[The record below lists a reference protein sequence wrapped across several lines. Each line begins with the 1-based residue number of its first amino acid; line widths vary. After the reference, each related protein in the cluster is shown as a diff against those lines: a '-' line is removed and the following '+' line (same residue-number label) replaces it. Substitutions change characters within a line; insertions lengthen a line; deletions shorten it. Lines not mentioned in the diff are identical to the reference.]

1 MSAFCSDPV
10 TATAAAPLP
19 VMIVGAGPGAPD
31 LMTVRAARAL
41 ESAEV
46 LVWTDSLINPAIA
59 ALAPRDC
66 ERIRT
71 SSLTLEQLL
80 EVVIDRA
87 RAGRRVVRLHDGDP
101 CLYGAL
107 QEQICR
113 LADAGLSVQVVPGVS
128 AYQATAA
135 SLGQELTIP
144 GLVQTIV
151 LSRAGGR
158 TGVPD
163 RESLARLAALQA
175 SLCLYLSARH
185 VEEVQQELLRHYPAE
200 TPVAIGYR
208 VSWPDQW
215 LTVVPLAEIAAVSRE
230 RQLIRTTLYVISPA
244 LAASGE
250 SRSRLYS
257 AQHQHLFRAGSA

>member
-1 MSAFCSDPV
+1 MSQQSSSG
-10 TATAAAPLP
+10 

-31 LMTVRAARAL
+31 LMTLRATRAV
-41 ESAEV
+41 EQAEV
-46 LVWTDSLINPAIA
+46 LVWTDSLVSPQIA
-59 ALAPRDC
+59 ALAPAGC

-71 SSLTLEQLL
+71 SSLTLE
-80 EVVIDRA
+80 EVIAVVVDRA
-87 RAGRRVVRLHDGDP
+87 RAGKRVVRLHDGDP
-101 CLYGAL
+101 CLYGAI

-113 LADAGLSVQVVPGVS
+113 LADAGIGVEVVPGIS

-135 SLGQELTIP
+135 ALGRELTIP

-151 LSRAGGR
+151 LGRTGGR
-158 TGVPD
+158 TGVPET
-163 RESLARLAALQA
+163 ESLAHLAALRA

-185 VEEVQQELLRHYPAE
+185 VEEVQAELLLHYPAD

-215 LTVVPLAEIAAVSRE
+215 LTVVSLQEMAAASRQ

-244 LAASGE
+244 LAAPE
-250 SRSRLYS
+250 QARSKLYS
-257 AQHQHLFRAGSA
+257 ASHQHLFRGGAL

>member
-1 MSAFCSDPV
+1 MSRVS
-10 TATAAAPLP
+10 
-19 VMIVGAGPGAPD
+19 IVGAGPGAPD
-31 LMTVRAARAL
+31 LLTLRAARAI
-41 ESAEV
+41 ERAEV
-46 LVWTDSLINPAIA
+46 LVWTDSLVNPAIA
-59 ALAPRDC
+59 ALAPAAC

-71 SSLTLEQLL
+71 SSLTLEEVLA
-80 EVVIDRA
+80 VVIDRA

-113 LADAGLSVQVVPGVS
+113 LADADLAVEVVPGLS

-135 SLGQELTIP
+135 ALGRELTIP

-158 TGVPD
+158 TGVPE
-163 RESLARLAALQA
+163 RESLAHLAALGA

-185 VEEVQQELLRHYPAE
+185 VEEVEAELLRHYPPD

-215 LTVVPLAEIAAVSRE
+215 LTVVPLAAMAATSRD
-230 RQLIRTTLYVISPA
+230 RGLIRTTLYVVSPA
-244 LAASGE
+244 LAAAADA
-250 SRSRLYS
+250 RSKLYS
-257 AQHQHLFRAGSA
+257 ADHSHLFRGGSGQD